1 MKLSPHHN
9 KRLGLLLLLAGL
21 INLAI
26 FIPMLI
32 SEARASSDSSTPSS
46 TSPIVKIETSA
57 GDIVLRLNG
66 DKAPKTV
73 NNFLGYVERGHYD
86 GTIFHRVIQGF
97 MIQGGGFDVDL
108 KQKEAKE
115 TVVNESKNR
124 LHNTRGTIAMARLS
138 DPDSASAQ
146 FFINHKDNERLDW
159 SPFKPGY
166 TVFGK
171 VLTGMPVVD
180 FIAST
185 PTGTAVATFQS
196 REVPLS
202 DVPVEPIIIERIS
215 LVSP

>member
-1 MKLSPHHN
+1 MELSPRN
-9 KRLGLLLLLAGL
+9 YKRLWLLVGLAGL

-26 FIPMLI
+26 FLPILVAE
-32 SEARASSDSSTPSS
+32 SQASSEN
-46 TSPIVKIETSA
+46 PIVKIETNQ
-57 GDIVLRLNG
+57 GDIVLRLYA

-73 NNFLGYVERGHYD
+73 ENFLSYVERGHYE
-86 GTIFHRVIQGF
+86 GTLFHRVIKGF
-97 MIQGGGFDVDL
+97 MIQGGGFDTDL
-108 KQKEAKE
+108 KQREAE
-115 TVVNESKNR
+115 QTVVNESKNR

-171 VLTGMPVVD
+171 VLTGMSVVD

-185 PTGTAVATFQS
+185 PTANAIAVSQN
-196 REVPLS
+196 RQLPLS